1 MIVYLST
8 QKNDSSG
15 SATAI
20 ILMTVY
26 LLGAV
31 IAALIYSYR
40 IYRAEL

>member
-1 MIVYLST
+1 MST

-15 SATAI
+15 SATVI
-20 ILMTVY
+20 ILTTVY